1 MNIVLNT
8 FRTSFSVI
16 LNPRRT
22 HTHLSTFNQTNKPKK
37 RKISL
42 KMSETS
48 SDASQVQQRNTQ
60 QQNYTAKCGCLLQ
73 STMNVLESFLM
84 LSSVC

>member
-1 MNIVLNT
+1 
-8 FRTSFSVI
+8 
-16 LNPRRT
+16 
-22 HTHLSTFNQTNKPKK
+22 
-37 RKISL
+37 
-42 KMSETS
+42 MSETS